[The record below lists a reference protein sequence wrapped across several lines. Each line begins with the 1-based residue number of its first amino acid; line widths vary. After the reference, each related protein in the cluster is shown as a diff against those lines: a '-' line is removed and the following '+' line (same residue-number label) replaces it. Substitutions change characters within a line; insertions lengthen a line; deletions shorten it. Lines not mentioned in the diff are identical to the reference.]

1 VDEHF
6 LHDEFKRQKAVGTY
20 PAWMQ
25 QEACA
30 TGVPGDGGQKAMDA
44 NQRFTTQASDSPQ
57 RVDIEPQSMLQEM
70 RLMSLEEVRR
80 VVATLHAHQ
89 DALEHQNEALRQT
102 QRALEADRDK
112 YVDLYDCA
120 PVGYLTL
127 DADGAILEANRTAT
141 TLLGVSGVLLLR
153 APLVRFVA
161 PADQETFLL
170 HYRRLFATRIPQT
183 SEVSMQ
189 RQDGVSCHVI
199 IRSILGQE
207 EEGAGPYCYIVLLE
221 RTDPLQVE
229 EGCPQPSTACNEQQ
243 QGETVAMPGA
253 EQQALLGRLAGA
265 LSHEIRNPCN
275 SVFLHTDLLT
285 EELQQLPPASCVQM
299 AESLAEIKSEVTRLH
314 DMMQDYLILARLADL
329 QKQSEELGPLV
340 EGVSMEMDEPCA
352 ARGITL
358 RLEGLDGLGA
368 VVIHKT
374 TLRHALFTLIHQ
386 AMGAM
391 PASGTLTLRGR
402 QEGHTVH
409 LEVSTSGPGFPE
421 EELSRVFEPWHT
433 LQPEGPGLGLYVAR
447 AIVVAHGGTLTV
459 QRPPGHGTSF
469 TMTLPWAE
477 RA

>member
-1 VDEHF
+1 MA
-6 LHDEFKRQKAVGTY
+6 LG
-20 PAWMQ
+20 
-25 QEACA
+25 
-30 TGVPGDGGQKAMDA
+30 
-44 NQRFTTQASDSPQ
+44 
-57 RVDIEPQSMLQEM
+57 
-70 RLMSLEEVRR
+70 EVRQ

-89 DALEHQNEALRQT
+89 DELEHQNEALRQT
-102 QRALEADRDK
+102 QRALEAARDK
-112 YVDLYDCA
+112 YGDLYDCA

-127 DADGAILEANRTAT
+127 DAEGAILEANRTAT
-141 TLLGVSGVLLLR
+141 TLLGVSRVLLLR

-170 HYRRLFATRIPQT
+170 HCRRLFATRIPQT

-189 RQDGVSCHVI
+189 RRDGTSCHVI

-221 RTDPLQVE
+221 LANPLQVA
-229 EGCPQPSTACNEQQ
+229 EGCPQSSAACNEQK
-243 QGETVAMPGA
+243 QGETVAM
-253 EQQALLGRLAGA
+253 LGRLAGA

-275 SVFLHTDLLT
+275 SVLLHTDLLA

-299 AESLAEIKSEVTRLH
+299 AESLVEIKSEVTRLH
-314 DMMQDYLILARLADL
+314 DMMQDYLTLARLADI

-352 ARGITL
+352 ARGIIL

-374 TLRHALFTLIHQ
+374 TLRHALCTLIHQ
-386 AMGAM
+386 AIGAM
-391 PASGTLTLRGR
+391 PAGGTLTLRGR
-402 QEGHTVH
+402 QEGPTAY
-409 LEVSTSGPGFPE
+409 LEVSTSGPGFSE

-433 LQPEGPGLGLYVAR
+433 IHPEGTGLGLYVAR

-459 QRPPGHGTSF
+459 QRSPGHGTSF

-477 RA
+477 GA